1 MSADMNITDIVADI
15 GTFVS
20 VVGSNAVLSTVVVL
34 LIAAAIG
41 RLAFRTIKRFV
52 K

>member
-1 MSADMNITDIVADI
+1 MDMSDIVTNV

-20 VVGSNAVLSTVVVL
+20 AVGSNATLSAVVIL
-34 LIAAAIG
+34 LIAAAVG

>member
-1 MSADMNITDIVADI
+1 MGMADIVTNV
-15 GTFVS
+15 GSFVT
-20 VVGSNAVLSTVVVL
+20 VVGDNAVLSSVVIL
-34 LIAAAIG
+34 LIAAAVG

>member
-1 MSADMNITDIVADI
+1 MNIAEILTNVESFVTVA
-15 GTFVS
+15 GSNSVLSS
-20 VVGSNAVLSTVVVL
+20 VVIL

>member
-1 MSADMNITDIVADI
+1 MDMSDIVTNI
-15 GTFVS
+15 SSFVT
-20 VVGSNAVLSTVVVL
+20 VAGSNAVLSSVVFL

>member
-1 MSADMNITDIVADI
+1 MDMTDIV
-15 GTFVS
+15 TNVSSFVT
-20 VVGSNAVLSTVVVL
+20 VVGSNAVLSSVVIL
-34 LIAAAIG
+34 LIAFAVG

>member
-1 MSADMNITDIVADI
+1 MGMADIVTNV
-15 GTFVS
+15 GSFVS
-20 VVGSNAVLSTVVVL
+20 AVGSNTVLSSVVIL